1 MENNQHDFMYWF
13 KIIASGI
20 LLLWG
25 LQNMNPIWRFLLLI
39 IRLLAPFI
47 LGCIIAFI
55 VNVPM
60 QMLERE
66 IFTKRRLPMPKKFHR
81 VLSLLLT
88 VILVTAVIAIVMVAV
103 VPELTDTIMVL
114 KNNLPGY
121 FDQFKIWLEDSLA
134 SWQFQDAVKWVRD
147 LQFDWNSIYSTISK
161 FAETSVGGIFNS
173 TVSVVTSIFS
183 GVLTFVLSIVFAIY
197 LLLQKEE
204 IGRQMTKMMYAF
216 LSRPHTENMLRI
228 CTLSA
233 KIFASFLSGQ
243 CLEAFILGMLFL
255 IGMNIFRF
263 PYAMVIS
270 VTIGFT
276 AIIPVFG
283 AFIGCVIGVFLIL
296 MVDPIK
302 AFWFLILFLII
313 QQVEGNLI
321 YPRVMG
327 NSIGLPPIWVLL
339 AVSTGGTLWG
349 IWGMLLFIP
358 LVSVLYALLREVVHA
373 RLDEKHL
380 YEKNIFAELQAKEE
394 RDKNNGDEIE

>member
-1 MENNQHDFMYWF
+1 MEHNQHDFMYWF

-25 LQNMNPIWRFLLLI
+25 LQNLQAIWQFTLLI
-39 IRLLAPFI
+39 VRLLAPFI
-47 LGCIIAFI
+47 LGCIFAFI

-60 QMLERE
+60 QMVERE
-66 IFTKRRLPMPKKFHR
+66 IFTKRRLPIPEKLHR
-81 VLSLLLT
+81 ILSLLLT
-88 VILVTAVIAIVMVAV
+88 VIWLTALIAIVMVAV
-103 VPELTDTIMVL
+103 VPELTDTVMVL

-121 FDQFKIWLEDSLA
+121 FDQFKIWLEGSLT

-161 FAETSVGGIFNS
+161 FAETSLGGIFNS

-183 GVLTFVLSIVFAIY
+183 GMLTFVLSIVFAIY

-216 LSRPHTENMLRI
+216 LTRPHTENMLRI
-228 CTLSA
+228 FTLSA
-233 KIFASFLSGQ
+233 KIFSSFLSGQ

-255 IGMNIFRF
+255 IGMTIFRF
-263 PYAMVIS
+263 PYALVIS

-283 AFIGCVIGVFLIL
+283 AFFGFVIGVFLIL

-327 NSIGLPPIWVLL
+327 NSVGLPAIWVLL
-339 AVSTGGTLWG
+339 AVTTGGTLWG

-358 LVSVLYALLREVVHA
+358 VVSVLYTLLREVVHA
-373 RLDEKHL
+373 RLDGKHL
-380 YEKNIFAELQAKEE
+380 YEKIIFADLPAKGESE
-394 RDKNNGDEIE
+394 KNNGDEVE

>member
-1 MENNQHDFMYWF
+1 MDNNQHDFMYWF
-13 KIIASGI
+13 KIIAAGI

-25 LQNMNPIWRFLLLI
+25 LQNLHAIWRFFLLF

-60 QMLERE
+60 QTVERE
-66 IFTKRRLPMPKKFHR
+66 IFSKRRLPLPKKCHR

-88 VILVTAVIAIVMVAV
+88 VIFLTAIIAIVMVAV
-103 VPELTDTIMVL
+103 VPELTDTLMVL
-114 KNNLPGY
+114 KKNLPGY

-147 LQFDWNSIYSTISK
+147 LQFDWNSIYSAISK
-161 FAETSVGGIFNS
+161 FAETSLGGIFNS

-183 GVLTFVLSIVFAIY
+183 GMLTFVLSIVFAIY

-204 IGRQMTKMMYAF
+204 LGRQVTKMLYAF
-216 LSRPHTENMLRI
+216 LSRSHTENILRI
-228 CTLSA
+228 CTLSS

-243 CLEAFILGMLFL
+243 CLEAFILGMMFL
-255 IGMNIFRF
+255 IGMTVFRF
-263 PYAMVIS
+263 PYALVIS

-283 AFIGCVIGVFLIL
+283 AFIGCVIGAFLIL
-296 MVDPIK
+296 MLDPLK
-302 AFWFLILFLII
+302 AFWFLILFLVL

-327 NSIGLPPIWVLL
+327 NSVGLPAIWVLL
-339 AVSTGGTLWG
+339 AVSVGGTLWG

-358 LVSVLYALLREVVHA
+358 LVSVLYALLREIVHA

-380 YEKNIFAELQAKEE
+380 YEKNLFAALAENEE
-394 RDKNNGDEIE
+394 NEKNNGDEIE